1 MVMAGDMARPG
12 RRLSPQDW
20 IDAALAAIAA
30 DGLAAV
36 AVEPLAARL
45 GTSKGSFYWH
55 FASRDAL
62 LKAALANWEQ
72 QYTTEVTAANAAAS
86 GSRTPAAR
94 LRLLIERVTGIAE
107 TDAIAAALAASASHP
122 IAGPVLDRVTRHRIS
137 YTADLFREMGFTP
150 AQARHRAL
158 LAYSAYLGHAELNR
172 SAITT
177 LPRTGPARRAYLDH
191 VMALLTSPPPGQ

>member
-1 MVMAGDMARPG
+1 MVMASGMARPG
-12 RRLSPQDW
+12 GHLSPQDW

-62 LKAALANWEQ
+62 LEAALANWEQ
-72 QYTTEVTAANAAAS
+72 QYTTEVTAASAS
-86 GSRTPAAR
+86 APAGHTPAAR
-94 LRLLIERVTGIAE
+94 LRLLIERVTAIAE
-107 TDAIAAALAASASHP
+107 TDAVAAALVASASHP
-122 IAGPVLDRVTRHRIS
+122 IVGPVLDRVTRHRIS

-150 AQARHRAL
+150 AQADHRAL

-172 SAITT
+172 SALTV

-191 VMALLTSPPPGQ
+191 VMAVLTSPPPVE